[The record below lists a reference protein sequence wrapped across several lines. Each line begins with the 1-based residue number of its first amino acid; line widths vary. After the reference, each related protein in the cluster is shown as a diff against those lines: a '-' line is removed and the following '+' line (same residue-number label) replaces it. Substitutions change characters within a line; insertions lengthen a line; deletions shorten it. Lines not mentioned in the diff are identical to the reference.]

1 MRPALLAAIAAA
13 FFATA
18 VVIVLA
24 AGDPIG
30 GSGESGDGG
39 PSAERTPESKG
50 PSLWVDESGGGC
62 VRRSPPAE
70 YVDGDA
76 CTLAEAYDNARSA
89 DEVWIRGGEYPQ
101 AQIGPDNDDL
111 DEPVVMRPDEGA
123 KVTLAGLVTYGGR
136 LTLRDVTIATE
147 GRHERG
153 WISEGA
159 SDVRLDG
166 VDITGPWAN
175 LRVQGGEGNTYAN
188 ASFGTPGNTR
198 PRVCGSGDGEPV
210 ELTLTEG
217 HDDQQRRL
225 PAVPARPG
233 QSRSAARTDC
243 CTSRR
248 SASTTASTTSCSSA
262 AASTAATARAPRG
275 SSSPSSR
282 RRARARTPT
291 GCGSSTTGS
300 APPRA
305 PRRSCSARTRSARGT
320 SSPTTSGRAG
330 STTPASRTARTALTF
345 VGNEG
350 TQPDYLPCPGTTAAH
365 NVWTWSAGRTD
376 CGTDTWAID
385 PCNCLDGLG
394 LAGDGFHLT
403 AASPAVDAGQPEA
416 ECKRLT
422 GGVDIDGEPRRGTCD
437 AGPDELAT
445 ESR

>member
-1 MRPALLAAIAAA
+1 M
-13 FFATA
+13 
-18 VVIVLA
+18 
-24 AGDPIG
+24 
-30 GSGESGDGG
+30 
-39 PSAERTPESKG
+39 
-50 PSLWVDESGGGC
+50 
-62 VRRSPPAE
+62 
-70 YVDGDA
+70 
-76 CTLAEAYDNARSA
+76 
-89 DEVWIRGGEYPQ
+89 WIRAGEYPQ

-111 DEPVVMRPDEGA
+111 DEPVVMRPDDGA

-147 GRHERG
+147 GRHQRG
-153 WISEGA
+153 WINEGA

-175 LRVQGGEGNTYAN
+175 LRVAGRRGQHLRQRRRSGRRATRGR
-188 ASFGTPGNTR
+188 ASAAAAT
-198 PRVCGSGDGEPV
+198 GEPV
-210 ELTLTEG
+210 ELTLTKG
-217 HDDQQRRL
+217 MTISNVDFQPFQPDRR
-225 PAVPARPG
+225 
-233 QSRSAARTDC
+233 QSRCAARTTC
-243 CTSRR
+243 STWRR

-275 SSSPSSR
+275 SSSPSSS
-282 RRARARTPT
+282 RRARGRTPT
-291 GCGSSTTGS
+291 GSGWSTTGS

-305 PRRSCSARTRSARGT
+305 PTSILLGENQICAGYVFAYNLWEGGFDDACRQGGRRRADLRRQRGHAARLPARAPAPRP
-320 SSPTTSGRAG
+320 PTTSG
-330 STTPASRTARTALTF
+330 
-345 VGNEG
+345 
-350 TQPDYLPCPGTTAAH
+350 PGPP
-365 NVWTWSAGRTD
+365 AGRD

>member
-13 FFATA
+13 CFAIA
-18 VVIVLA
+18 VVVVLA
-24 AGDPIG
+24 AGGPIG
-30 GSGESGDGG
+30 GSGDGG
-39 PSAERTPESKG
+39 RSAGRTPESKG
-50 PSLWVDESGGGC
+50 PSLWVDESGGRC

-70 YVDGDA
+70 YADGDA
-76 CTLAEAYDNARSA
+76 CTLAEAYDGARSG
-89 DEVWIRGGEYPQ
+89 DEVWIRGGTYPQ

-111 DEPVVMRPDEGA
+111 DEPVVMRPADGEE
-123 KVTLAGLVTYGGR
+123 VTLQGLVTYGGR

-175 LRVQGGEGNTYAN
+175 LRVQGGQNNTYAN

-198 PRVCGSGDGEPV
+198 PRVCASGDGEPV
-210 ELTLTEG
+210 ELTLTKGMTISNVDFQPFQPDRDNPACGPDGVLHLETIRVNEG
-217 HDDQQRRL
+217 VDDFLLER
-225 PAVPARPG
+225 
-233 QSRSAARTDC
+233 SRFHRGDGSG
-243 CTSRR
+243 
-248 SASTTASTTSCSSA
+248 
-262 AASTAATARAPRG
+262 TARLFVTKLDPVGAGENSDRMRVVNNWFG
-275 SSSPSSR
+275 
-282 RRARARTPT
+282 AAE
-291 GCGSSTTGS
+291 
-300 APPRA
+300 
-305 PRRSCSARTRSARGT
+305 
-320 SSPTTSGRAG
+320 G
-330 STTPASRTARTALTF
+330 STSILLGENQVCAGYVFAYNLWEGGFDDACRKDGAESLTF
-345 VGNEG
+345 VANEG

-403 AASPAVDAGQPEA
+403 ATSPAVDAGQPEA

>member
-30 GSGESGDGG
+30 GSGGSGDGG

-136 LTLRDVTIATE
+136 LTLRNVTIATE

-153 WISEGA
+153 WINEGA

-175 LRVQGGEGNTYAN
+175 LRVQGGENNTYAN

-210 ELTLTEG
+210 ELTLTKGMTISNVDFQPFQPDRDNPACGPDRLLHLETIRVNDGVDDFLLERSRFHRGDGSGTARLFVTKLAPAGEG
-217 HDDQQRRL
+217 ENADRIR
-225 PAVPARPG
+225 VVNNWFG
-233 QSRSAARTDC
+233 AADG
-243 CTSRR
+243 
-248 SASTTASTTSCSSA
+248 TTSILLGENQICA
-262 AASTAATARAPRG
+262 GYVFAYNLWEG
-275 SSSPSSR
+275 
-282 RRARARTPT
+282 
-291 GCGSSTTGS
+291 GFDD
-300 APPRA
+300 
-305 PRRSCSARTRSARGT
+305 SCVKEGED
-320 SSPTTSGRAG
+320 
-330 STTPASRTARTALTF
+330 ALTF

-350 TQPDYLPCPGTTAAH
+350 TQPDALPCPGTTAAH